1 MELQEEIN
9 RRVLSILEEE
19 PEISQRELSRRL
31 SLSLGKTNF
40 VIKGLLEKG
49 WLKTRN
55 FKNSQQK
62 WAYAYVLT
70 PEGLLEKSRIT
81 ARYIK
86 HKLDEYRL
94 LEQEL
99 KSLKRE
105 HEALFRELDED

>member
-9 RRVLSILEEE
+9 RRILGILEEE

-31 SLSLGKTNF
+31 DMSLGKTNF
-40 VIKGLLEKG
+40 VLRALLEKG

-55 FKNSQQK
+55 FKNSKNK

-86 HKLDEYRL
+86 HKMNEHRL
-94 LEQEL
+94 LEKEL
-99 KSLKRE
+99 LTLKE
-105 HEALFRELDED
+105 QHKEIFEDLGDL